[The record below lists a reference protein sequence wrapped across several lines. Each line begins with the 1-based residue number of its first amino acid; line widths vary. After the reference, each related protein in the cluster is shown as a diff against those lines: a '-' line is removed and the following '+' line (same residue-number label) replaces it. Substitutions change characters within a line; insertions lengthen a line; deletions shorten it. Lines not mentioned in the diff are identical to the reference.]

1 MLKDCGADDVLG
13 VQVGGPSGTFVSTR
27 ESDGRL
33 TFEELSTGG
42 AFIIFNHSR
51 NIFDIVQNF
60 THFFAEESC
69 GFCTPCRV
77 GTSLLKKQFDKIH
90 SGHGSAG
97 DIKELRDIAKLIK
110 DTSHCGLGQSAA
122 EPILTTLER
131 YPNLYE
137 RQIKQQHSFDPVFDL
152 DGSLAVARK
161 MSGRDDGHAH
171 LTQVEKK

>member
-1 MLKDCGADDVLG
+1 
-13 VQVGGPSGTFVSTR
+13 
-27 ESDGRL
+27 
-33 TFEELSTGG
+33 
-42 AFIIFNHSR
+42 
-51 NIFDIVQNF
+51 VQNF

-137 RQIKQQHSFDPVFDL
+137 RQIKQQYSFDPVFDL